1 MRALLNAP
9 HYPLEV
15 FWDEG
20 SNAFICI
27 APDLLGCNAV
37 GDIPEEAVKEMEIAM
52 RLWLDAARSMGRLLP
67 VSSLRLAT

>member
-1 MRALLNAP
+1 MNSY

-27 APDLLGCNAV
+27 APDLPGCSAV
-37 GDIPEEAVKEMEIAM
+37 GDSPKEAVQEMEIAM
-52 RLWLDAARSMGRLLP
+52 RLWLDAAQSMDCPLP
-67 VSSLRLAT
+67 EPRVHAVAA